1 MESFEDVVMSLDD
14 DYLKDFLTL
23 MRLGEIFMEFDL
35 KSFKKSEVIK
45 MLNHK
50 VLKAEHFINIDEE
63 NIKKESKIIK
73 NLEYIVEEFGVEDLK
88 NILKIK
94 NKIKQL
100 SFYLQTITMNNN
112 GIYGTKLVFKDGE
125 FDFDFT
131 NNIQCNCSLYYNYID
146 VKEIEMSARRG
157 INVEIANSKL
167 ENVYFTDFE
176 ENESEFNYR
185 GNATLKLY
193 NCQLDNV
200 SFNLKDN
207 EIYFYTKETSLKSC
221 FGEIKKIYIEDLLL
235 KEIDISNVKIEK
247 IILHA
252 KNKYCPI
259 EIKASEISKGV
270 MIENHNKCK
279 ISIANKNLKIA
290 KNQIVS
296 SGKENLVLFKDY
308 FIDKKGNFNE
318 KYFDFLC
325 SSLNKEIKG
334 IFVKKKKE
342 IYIEKENIE
351 TIKKYKPK
359 RKFFFVGSIS
369 LGEYYTLFLNEFV
382 KFHSVEVDLSYIS
395 KEEIIINLDE
405 YKGLKVQKIKINV
418 GKNVKRILFKGKG
431 SESVSDKIEILGE
444 NINNVE
450 FCEKSLSRFFSFAGN
465 SNKITINGLD
475 KDDLRWTSLKI
486 NGFKEIYLLNCNI
499 KNAIHVE
506 KEDEVQRK
514 LFLENT
520 NIRSIGGNVI
530 EVQSKNSTFP
540 YRYSLKK
547 IMTDSNSEIL
557 SLKEVAESLILIGKP
572 KNYEEIKDKKNII
585 FV

>member
-14 DYLKDFLTL
+14 DYLKDFLSL
-23 MRLGEIFMEFDL
+23 KRSGEILMEIDL
-35 KSFKKSEVIK
+35 KSFKKSEIIK
-45 MLNHK
+45 ILNHK
-50 VLKAEHFINIDEE
+50 FLTGDNFINIDEE

-73 NLEYIVEEFGVEDLK
+73 NLEYIVEEFDIEDLK
-88 NILKIK
+88 NILKVK

-112 GIYGTKLVFKDGE
+112 GIYGTDLIFKDRE
-125 FDFDFT
+125 FDFGFI

-146 VKEIEMSARRG
+146 IKEIEMSVRRG
-157 INVEIANSKL
+157 VKVEIANSKL
-167 ENVYFTDFE
+167 ENVSFTDFE

-200 SFNLKDN
+200 SFNLKYN

-221 FGEIKKIYIEDLLL
+221 FGEIKKIYVEDLLL

-259 EIKASEISKGV
+259 ETKASEISKGV

-308 FIDKKGNFNE
+308 FIDERGNFN
-318 KYFDFLC
+318 KSYFDFLY

-334 IFVKKKKE
+334 VFVKKKNE

-359 RKFFFVGSIS
+359 QIFFFYDPVS
-369 LGEYYTLFLNEFV
+369 LGEYYTLFLNKFVEF
-382 KFHSVEVDLSYIS
+382 KYIEVDLSYAS
-395 KEEIIINLDE
+395 KKEIVIDLDE

-418 GKNVKRILFKGKG
+418 GKNVKRILFEGKG
-431 SESVSDKIEILGE
+431 RESVSNKIEILGE

-450 FCEKSLSRFFSFAGN
+450 FCEKSLSRSFSFSGN
-465 SNKITINGLD
+465 SNKITINGF
-475 KDDLRWTSLKI
+475 KDDLRWTSLEI
-486 NGFKEIYLLNCNI
+486 NGFKEVCLLNCNI
-499 KNAIHVE
+499 KNVFYVE
-506 KEDEVQRK
+506 RDNKVQRK

-520 NIRSIGGNVI
+520 HIRSVGGNVV

-540 YRYSLKK
+540 YRYSIKK

-572 KNYEEIKDKKNII
+572 KNYEEIKDKKNIF